1 MATVLPEATVVV
13 MLLVFC
19 LDVGTNVTS
28 DWLDPFP
35 REVLLIVASDE
46 LLTVPPELAVAE
58 TIDAFTLVPKR
69 TLNRMNRM

>member
-46 LLTVPPELAVAE
+46 LPPELAVAE